1 MDPEKSF
8 LFCRIRIRIFLKD
21 ADRIPIPIRTFLSL
35 FPQTQKTS
43 LAVNSFLYRTYS
55 IRQRQVPVPILIS
68 GLRQGDQSRA

>member
-21 ADRIPIPIRTFLSL
+21 ADRIPIRTFLSL